1 MDEIIEQNAGS
12 IYTLTSVSV
21 RVCDIG
27 GWLDTWFAKNG
38 EIVNLSVL
46 SRYAF
51 SDAPYRGIDVLV
63 NKKPG
68 KGIISIMAA
77 DPIFDVTVKI
87 AELMSNNFDKRNLLL
102 AVLSLLP
109 LETMRESDFTI
120 RIESPIPPGASMG
133 TSAAISVCL
142 IKAMSQFLPEESFDR
157 SPGNVAHTAFRAET
171 EVMGGQS
178 GTQDQWAAAYGLGA
192 QFMTINYPKTTI
204 QPVSVSDEF
213 KKQLEDCLITVFV
226 GQHSS
231 SEVHKLVIGG
241 LESEGEGSERLKDL
255 RTLPEQAKTALLQA
269 DIKLFGSIMVKNTEA
284 QRKLHPGLVG
294 RHHQEVIDLAKK
306 CQCLG
311 YKVNGAGGE
320 GGSVSILFEN
330 TKDKRMF
337 YDKAITI
344 LSEEYKYFEHKI
356 VGSEE

>member
-1 MDEIIEQNAGS
+1 MGEIIEQNAGS
-12 IYTLTSVSV
+12 IYTLTSVPV

-51 SDAPYRGIDVLV
+51 SDAPYRGIDVLM

-68 KGIISIMAA
+68 EGIINIMAA
-77 DPIFDVTVKI
+77 DPIFDVTVRI
-87 AELMSNNFDKRNLLL
+87 SDLLSNNFDKRNLLL

-109 LETMRESDFTI
+109 LRTARDCDFTI

-142 IKAMSQFLPEESFDR
+142 IKAIGQFLPEESFDC

-192 QFMTINYPKTTI
+192 QFMTINYPETSI
-204 QPVSVSDEF
+204 QQVSLSASA
-213 KKQLEDCLITVFV
+213 KNRLEDCLITVFV

-255 RTLPEQAKTALLQA
+255 RTLPEQAKVALLQD

-294 RHHQEVIDLAKK
+294 RHHQEVIDFANK

-320 GGSVSILFEN
+320 GGSVSILFD
-330 TKDKRMF
+330 TKKDKKMF
-337 YDKAITI
+337 YDNAVAT
-344 LSEEYKYFEHKI
+344 LSKEYKYFEHTI
-356 VGSEE
+356 V